1 LLKSA
6 WLTFLVFWSIQ
17 RMNVRSHRGKI
28 VTKIN
33 KSNISQVLFSLF
45 ICSFFFTCVI
55 TPSFAEQATKEAV
68 KETTQS
74 KDTKKKQENSA
85 NVSIIKKPIELTKQH
100 KEDLKHYLASEQV
113 KPLLAGP
120 DDYLTLLKKH
130 TSANSKGVVILL
142 PEWQQG
148 ATNPKAINY
157 LRNSLPAKGW
167 TTIAVQPNDKPE
179 NYPSTAAALD
189 DQIKENEITIKA
201 YKDKLSAM
209 LNAVMNIAQE
219 YPGIVLVIAQGNNA
233 AFLVDLYSQE
243 GSQLPNALILLSS
256 YRQSNHDL
264 INSVNEDFAKQ
275 LAFLE
280 LPVLDLYLKHDNP
293 TVLAKAAQ
301 RKSFA
306 KQEMKVYYRQRQL
319 NNAITGYY
327 PEKELLSQING
338 WLKAIGW

>member
-1 LLKSA
+1 MSVTIKK
-6 WLTFLVFWSIQ
+6 
-17 RMNVRSHRGKI
+17 GK
-28 VTKIN
+28 VVNKIN
-33 KSNISQVLFSLF
+33 QSKTSQALLSLF
-45 ICSFFFTCVI
+45 ICSLFFIFVVT
-55 TPSFAEQATKEAV
+55 TSFAEQVNKDT
-68 KETTQS
+68 S
-74 KDTKKKQENSA
+74 KDTSQSKETKKEQESSTTA
-85 NVSIIKKPIELTKQH
+85 STIKKPIELTKQH

-120 DDYLTLLKKH
+120 DDYLTLVKKF
-130 TSANSKGVVILL
+130 TSANSKGVAILL

-157 LRNSLPAKGW
+157 LRNALPAEGW
-167 TTIAVQPNDKPE
+167 STIAVQPNNKPE
-179 NYPSTAAALD
+179 NYPSAAITLAE
-189 DQIKENEITIKA
+189 QKEENELAIKA
-201 YKDKLSAM
+201 YKSKLSAM
-209 LNAVMNIAQE
+209 LNAVMNTAKE

-233 AFLVDLYSQE
+233 ALLVDLYNQE

-256 YRQSNHDL
+256 YRQSNQVL
-264 INSVNEDFAKQ
+264 LNSVNEEFAQQ

-293 TVLAKAAQ
+293 IVLAKAAQ

-338 WLKAIGW
+338 WLKVIGW

>member
-1 LLKSA
+1 
-6 WLTFLVFWSIQ
+6 V
-17 RMNVRSHRGKI
+17 N
-28 VTKIN
+28 KIN
-33 KSNISQVLFSLF
+33 QAKISQALRSLF
-45 ICSFFFTCVI
+45 ICLLFFIGAFS
-55 TPSFAEQATKEAV
+55 PSFAEQAKKEVV
-68 KETTQS
+68 KETS
-74 KDTKKKQENSA
+74 KDSVQNKDAKKKEES
-85 NVSIIKKPIELTKQH
+85 SEITIKKPIELTKQH
-100 KEDLKHYLASEQV
+100 KDDLKHYLTSDQV

-120 DDYLTLLKKH
+120 DDYLTLVKKH

-157 LRNSLPAKGW
+157 LRNALPAEGW
-167 TTIAVQPNDKPE
+167 STISVQPNNKPE
-179 NYPSTAAALD
+179 NYPSTAKTAEE
-189 DQIKENEITIKA
+189 QKEENELAITA
-201 YKDKLSAM
+201 YKNKLAAM

-233 AFLVDLYSQE
+233 ALLVDLYSQE
-243 GSQLPNALILLSS
+243 GNQLPNALILLSS
-256 YRQSNHDL
+256 YRQSNHAF
-264 INSVNEDFAKQ
+264 INKVNEDFARQ

-280 LPVLDLYLKHDNP
+280 LPVLDLYLKHDNAI
-293 TVLAKAAQ
+293 VLGKAAQ

-327 PEKELLSQING
+327 PEKELLSQVSS